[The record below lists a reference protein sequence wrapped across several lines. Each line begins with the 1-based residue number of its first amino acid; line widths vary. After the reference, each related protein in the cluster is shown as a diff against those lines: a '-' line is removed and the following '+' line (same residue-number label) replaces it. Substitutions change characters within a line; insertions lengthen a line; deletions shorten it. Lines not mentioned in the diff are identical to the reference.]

1 MPLVAP
7 NLAGKRILIVDD
19 EPDTLDVEC
28 FVLERYGAEVRC
40 VRDAREALE
49 VVPEFRPDLVIS
61 DIAMPGMDGI
71 EFIRELRARPA
82 EEGGAVPA
90 LAVSAHVSGSSATEA
105 RDAGYDRFMQKPMLP
120 AELVAVVADLTAA
133 PA

>member
-1 MPLVAP
+1 MPLAP
-7 NLAGKRILIVDD
+7 TLAGKRILIVDD

-28 FVLERYGAEVRC
+28 FVLERHGAEVRC

-71 EFIRELRARPA
+71 EFIRELRAMPSEA
-82 EEGGAVPA
+82 GGDVPA
-90 LAVSAHVSGSSATEA
+90 LAVSAHVSGGSETEA
-105 RDAGYDRFMQKPMLP
+105 C
-120 AELVAVVADLTAA
+120 
-133 PA
+133 